1 MASPGFAT
9 VKSASASKLVLILPV
24 WGQKVKAIG
33 PGALEVL
40 IRSREKEPAGTSDRT
55 AITTGFRHAFEYMIA
70 GGSNEANDSRH

>member
-55 AITTGFRHAFEYMIA
+55 AVAARFRHDF
-70 GGSNEANDSRH
+70 NT